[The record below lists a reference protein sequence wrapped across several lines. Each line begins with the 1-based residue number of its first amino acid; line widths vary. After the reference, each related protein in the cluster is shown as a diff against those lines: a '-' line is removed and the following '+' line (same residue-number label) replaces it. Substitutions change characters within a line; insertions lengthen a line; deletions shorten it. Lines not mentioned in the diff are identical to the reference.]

1 MKATEALV
9 RLQKT
14 NLDFPSFPA
23 PFPEKSEGVKKQLAI
38 VRDLTFIH
46 IFHLLAEEDEE
57 GLEKIVRRL
66 KTGTPFHNFA
76 FLAYSMSREETDFDF
91 LTAPENL
98 AVYERIADVSEE
110 SGIYLPY
117 INVLR
122 KIADNKHLGLYSE
135 NQEVEFF
142 LDEYGRKKDS
152 VSAEDFLR
160 SFRKILKY
168 PTQRLFG
175 RFIRDGI
182 FLLIQSVLA
191 DHAAKIASEQT
202 LAIHVYGL
210 HYYQS
215 GTPNADENFLYEHIR
230 FCVSYLARH
239 GQIEFH
245 PTAKPPLLPKFDRE
259 EDAIAYFFSHNEK
272 TLKSLDRFIALL
284 KDICR
289 SQEANDFC
297 DFLRKNLYKENAVRF
312 DDTKSDFAKAMA
324 RTIRQKAQTKK
335 VKLYKD
341 INDLLPQRF
350 VCERL
355 PNILRHDGEPW
366 YIFNNEHSDF
376 IFYALESGNQN
387 GKVPSAHAKIE
398 LEILEKNRS
407 GYATL
412 WTWKDF

>member
-14 NLDFPSFPA
+14 NLDFPSSPVPSKETA
-23 PFPEKSEGVKKQLAI
+23 DGVEWQLQI

-57 GLEKIVRRL
+57 GLEKIVRRV
-66 KTGTPFHNFA
+66 KTGTPFYDFA
-76 FLAYSMSREETDFDF
+76 FLAYSLSREETDFDF

-98 AVYERIADVSEE
+98 SVYERIADVSEE

-122 KIADNKHLGLYSE
+122 KIADNKQFGLYSE

-182 FLLIQSVLA
+182 FSLIQSVLA

-312 DDTKSDFAKAMA
+312 DDTKSDFARVMA
-324 RTIRQKAQTKK
+324 RTIRKKAQTEK
-335 VKLYKD
+335 VKLYKE
-341 INDLLPQRF
+341 ICTLMSELH
-350 VCERL
+350 VCEFVPSVFR
-355 PNILRHDGEPW
+355 PGREPL
-366 YIFNNEHSDF
+366 YLFRNTDEDF
-376 IFYALESGNQN
+376 YCYALISGNKR
-387 GKVPSAHAKIE
+387 GTTPPSNVKIE
-398 LEILEKNRS
+398 LEIFERNEHDK
-407 GYATL
+407 ATR
-412 WTWKDF
+412 WTWHEL

>member
-23 PFPEKSEGVKKQLAI
+23 PSPEKSEGVKKQLAV

-46 IFHLLAEEDEE
+46 IFHLLAEEDEA

-66 KTGTPFHNFA
+66 RTGTPFYDFA
-76 FLAYSMSREETDFDF
+76 FLAYSLSREETDFDF

-98 AVYERIADVSEE
+98 SVYERIADVSEE

-122 KIADNKHLGLYSE
+122 KIADNKQFGLYSE

-168 PTQRLFG
+168 PTQQLFG

-182 FLLIQSVLA
+182 FSLIQSTLH

-215 GTPNADENFLYEHIR
+215 GTPNADENFMYEHIR

-245 PTAKPPLLPKFDRE
+245 PTARPPLLPKFDRE
-259 EDAIAYFFSHNEK
+259 EDAIAYFFSRNEK
-272 TLKSLDRFIALL
+272 TLNSLDRFIALL

-312 DDTKSDFAKAMA
+312 DDTKSDFARVMA
-324 RTIRQKAQTKK
+324 QTIRKKAQTEN

-350 VCERL
+350 VCERSPSVL
-355 PNILRHDGEPW
+355 HHDGEPL
-366 YIFNNEHSDF
+366 YIFYDKNGDF
-376 IFYALESGNQN
+376 LFYALQTGNQN
-387 GKVPSAHAKIE
+387 GKVPSAHAKIQ
-398 LEILEKNRS
+398 LEILKKNKN
-407 GYATL
+407 GHATL
-412 WTWKDF
+412 WTWQEL